1 MPIQENRLDQDYV
14 DRQLALIVPTKMSTN
29 GINYQGTEDATNED
43 TGFDGPILALEY
55 SPIENKQFEF
65 PDPSQMS
72 TQINET
78 SNVENLK
85 EVAGEIDKEAA
96 TKEMN
101 IQLTYDQRHEKL
113 LKMRPSL
120 LENPQQLLH
129 HNHLLASNPFAIQEG
144 MKNLKTFSKDP
155 EAKSESVEIDMGTKM
170 KNALVKMRST
180 AKLSESTINSNI
192 SGEQEWS
199 DNDVFDVEN
208 QNKVVSDNDNEATT
222 EASENESS
230 SSGLDDWKSESP
242 PMSSS
247 SEDDPNFY

>member
-29 GINYQGTEDATNED
+29 GINYQGTGDATNEE

-55 SPIENKQFEF
+55 SPIENNQFEF

-78 SNVENLK
+78 SDVENLK

-155 EAKSESVEIDMGTKM
+155 EEKSESVEIDMETKM

-242 PMSSS
+242 PISSS
-247 SEDDPNFY
+247 SEDE